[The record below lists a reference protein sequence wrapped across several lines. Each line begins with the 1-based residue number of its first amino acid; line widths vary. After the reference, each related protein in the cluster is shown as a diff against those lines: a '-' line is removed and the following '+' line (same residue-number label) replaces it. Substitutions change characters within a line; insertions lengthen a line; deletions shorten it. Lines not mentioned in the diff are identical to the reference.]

1 MIQGKVR
8 TVVLK
13 ILKEL
18 LQYQSEMFMPYAEL
32 TILRLLEF
40 EKDTDKEVCTCG
52 FVSTQTLLAVTSQV
66 ARLVNIAVVERRK
79 NPNLNY

>member
-1 MIQGKVR
+1 MQGKVR

-32 TILRLLEF
+32 IILRLLEF
-40 EKDTDKEVCTCG
+40 EKDTDKDVSVNFYIG
-52 FVSTQTLLAVTSQV
+52 HSTQALTGVT
-66 ARLVNIAVVERRK
+66 
-79 NPNLNY
+79 

>member
-1 MIQGKVR
+1 MQGKVR

-32 TILRLLEF
+32 IILRLLEF
-40 EKDTDKEVCTCG
+40 EKDTDKDVSVNFYIG
-52 FVSTQTLLAVTSQV
+52 RSTQALTDVT
-66 ARLVNIAVVERRK
+66 
-79 NPNLNY
+79 

>member
-1 MIQGKVR
+1 MR

-18 LQYQSEMFMPYAEL
+18 LQYQSERFMPYAEL

-40 EKDTDKEVCTCG
+40 EKDTDKEVSVEYGPSCLS
-52 FVSTQTLLAVTSQV
+52 FSTATICEN
-66 ARLVNIAVVERRK
+66 LVE
-79 NPNLNY
+79 

>member
-1 MIQGKVR
+1 MQGKVR

-32 TILRLLEF
+32 IILRLLEF
-40 EKDTDKEVCTCG
+40 EKDTDKDVSVNFYIG
-52 FVSTQTLLAVTSQV
+52 HSTQALTNVT
-66 ARLVNIAVVERRK
+66 
-79 NPNLNY
+79 

>member
-1 MIQGKVR
+1 MQGKVR

-32 TILRLLEF
+32 IILRLLEF
-40 EKDTDKEVCTCG
+40 EKDTDKD
-52 FVSTQTLLAVTSQV
+52 VSVNFYIGHSAQALTDVT
-66 ARLVNIAVVERRK
+66 
-79 NPNLNY
+79 

>member
-1 MIQGKVR
+1 MQGKVR

-32 TILRLLEF
+32 IILRLLEF
-40 EKDTDKEVCTCG
+40 EKDTDKDVSVNFYIG
-52 FVSTQTLLAVTSQV
+52 HSTQALTDVT
-66 ARLVNIAVVERRK
+66 
-79 NPNLNY
+79 

>member
-1 MIQGKVR
+1 
-8 TVVLK
+8 VVLK

-40 EKDTDKEVCTCG
+40 EKDTDKEVSVVQDVCHSAQELETWLSCCHEEKNK
-52 FVSTQTLLAVTSQV
+52 LAFTS
-66 ARLVNIAVVERRK
+66 
-79 NPNLNY
+79 